1 MDTGASTTAK
11 AVRLRLL
18 RVALPCQYHC
28 PAAPLPLSTSF
39 PTHYCTNIV
48 AFVRTGS
55 TPRFLRT
62 GQSSP
67 QPVTLQEWLQ
77 RAGRLNNVTA
87 TKVPPIALRCMQ
99 QLAAFP
105 RGSIGRTDLPAT
117 IRAVNTTLACATA
130 VRAKPRLLSDLGKT
144 LQAQPDLRRG
154 LRRSPEFRAHVA
166 SLFALAAADPCS
178 FSDAVN
184 ASQLATAQ
192 IKTGHYSPPF
202 WTGLERAGLR
212 GLPPR
217 QFANV
222 VYAAAKLHADLA
234 APRPSPGLQ
243 QRVWHAVEAGGHRMA
258 AGMSPQHVSN
268 VWWALATLGL
278 EVPPATLDVLKA
290 ATVRVAPEMAPQN
303 VSIVLWAWASMQLAV
318 EGLVVPMEAAV
329 AAVAPRANAQA
340 VANTLWA
347 WATLR
352 LRPERILPP
361 LTATLPRVVPLMS
374 DQHLS
379 NVCWAWGALMLP
391 AAEAVP
397 ILQAGFL
404 RLAAEGEVSE
414 QALSNVW
421 WAWARLHVSDDGI
434 AACFHAVLAR
444 HAQHAEPLTAVVV
457 LKAVAT
463 LARPPPPPLFMQLMR
478 VVTQGGEEMGVWE
491 CSNVLWGLG
500 VMAVVRGGPVSV
512 ATARGGAPAAEG
524 DAVAAAYD
532 EAVQH
537 LATRL
542 LEFHESD
549 TEFAQ
554 EALNQV
560 RHHTLCWACSTVPA
574 RLLACVCW
582 GSSAWWRDAGAM

>member
-1 MDTGASTTAK
+1 
-11 AVRLRLL
+11 
-18 RVALPCQYHC
+18 
-28 PAAPLPLSTSF
+28 
-39 PTHYCTNIV
+39 
-48 AFVRTGS
+48 
-55 TPRFLRT
+55 
-62 GQSSP
+62 
-67 QPVTLQEWLQ
+67 
-77 RAGRLNNVTA
+77 
-87 TKVPPIALRCMQ
+87 MQ

-105 RGSIGRTDLPAT
+105 RGSIGRTDLPAI

-166 SLFALAAADPCS
+166 SLFSLASADPCS

-184 ASQLATAQ
+184 VSQLATAQ
-192 IKTGHYSPPF
+192 IKTGHYSPAF

-268 VWWALATLGL
+268 VWWALATLDL

-303 VSIVLWAWASMQLAV
+303 VSIVLWAWA
-318 EGLVVPMEAAV
+318 
-329 AAVAPRANAQA
+329 
-340 VANTLWA
+340 
-347 WATLR
+347 TLR
-352 LRPERILPP
+352 LRPERIVPP

-434 AACFHAVLAR
+434 AACFHAVLAQ

-512 ATARGGAPAAEG
+512 ATARGGAPAADG

-537 LATRL
+537 LAARL
-542 LEFHESD
+542 LEFHEAD
-549 TEFAQ
+549 VEFAQ

-560 RHHTLCWACSTVPA
+560 RHLTLCWACSAVPA
-574 RLLACVCW
+574 RLPACVLREQCLVARCRRAVKVTLGMLRTARTARKACTARPALNTCLW
-582 GSSAWWRDAGAM
+582 GTPGREAAQSVPGVRACIAAMLTLLWMPVASCAWGTWRRFEFERVLLAQHNGSCVAKLQKAPILHAAAGAR